1 MNFNLLIDNLQV
13 EPFGFLFALANSL
26 EKLTIIQ
33 LVQDKICLFKYNK
46 SIEYC
51 TVLGSSD
58 DQDDVDFA
66 QFDHRSVILN
76 DVKLFRLL
84 ILSINT
90 LSLLFWSL
98 FIGSWADRKPS
109 SRKFILFMSSLA
121 GLIQTIVICVNA
133 FLFHLGLYFSHLK
146 KRFLNYGNFKIDFL
160 IK

>member
-1 MNFNLLIDNLQV
+1 MALLKEIHFNRILVSKILTYCLI
-13 EPFGFLFALANSL
+13 F
-26 EKLTIIQ
+26 
-33 LVQDKICLFKYNK
+33 NK

-51 TVLGSSD
+51 TVLGSSN
-58 DQDDVDFA
+58 DQDDVDSA

-109 SRKFILFMSSLA
+109 SRKFILFMSTLA

-133 FLFHLGLYFSHLK
+133 FLFHLGLYFSL
-146 KRFLNYGNFKIDFL
+146 F
-160 IK
+160 